1 MKTKELIFGLAQK
14 SAKKRKGVWK
24 RMIVKEL

>member
-1 MKTKELIFGLAQK
+1 MKTKKLVFGPAQK
-14 SAKKRKGVWK
+14 SAKKRKRVRK